1 MLADAR
7 RSAIVEAVVNNRA
20 ASVTDLATQ
29 LGVSPMTVRR
39 DIEVL
44 DEAGLVERV
53 HGGAKMRG
61 GASAHEPGFEL
72 KSTQARDEKQA
83 IADEAASMVKEGQSI
98 GLSAGTTTWALAQR
112 LALKE
117 GLTVV
122 TNSVRIADVFQAS
135 ASRQTV
141 ILTGGERTPSD
152 ALVGP
157 IATASVKQ
165 LHLDLLFMG
174 VHGADAEAG
183 FTTPNLLEAEMDRAL
198 VSAAR
203 RVVVLADHSKWGMVG
218 ISTIAGLDDAD
229 EVISDSG
236 LSASAQKLLRNR
248 TKLRLVDV
256 PPRVGSKVVVAD
268 EHVGILERRNRG
280 NAHHAPLAVVR
291 KDNGAP
297 GRSHEGAVRFR
308 FQQVRRGETGL
319 GVHAV
324 HAQEKRVQMKLPERR
339 RGNGPHQGV
348 RGRALAADQ
357 NHR

>member
-7 RSAIVEAVVNNRA
+7 RSAIVEAVVNNRS
-20 ASVTDLATQ
+20 ASVAELAVQ
-29 LGVSPMTVRR
+29 LGVSLMTVRR

-53 HGGAKMRG
+53 HGGATMRG
-61 GASAHEPGFEL
+61 GATAHEPGFEL

-83 IADEAASMVKEGQSI
+83 IADAAAGMVKEGQSI

-122 TNSVRIADVFQAS
+122 TNSVRVADVFQAA

-157 IATASVKQ
+157 IATASVRQ
-165 LHLDLLFMG
+165 LHLDLLFLG

-198 VSAAR
+198 IAAAR

-218 ISTIAGLDDAD
+218 ISTIARLDEAD
-229 EVISDSG
+229 EVISDSR
-236 LSASAQKLLRNR
+236 LSGSAQKLLRER

-256 PPRVGSKVVVAD
+256 P
-268 EHVGILERRNRG
+268 RR
-280 NAHHAPLAVVR
+280 A
-291 KDNGAP
+291 
-297 GRSHEGAVRFR
+297 SH
-308 FQQVRRGETGL
+308 
-319 GVHAV
+319 
-324 HAQEKRVQMKLPERR
+324 
-339 RGNGPHQGV
+339 
-348 RGRALAADQ
+348 
-357 NHR
+357 